1 MPNPIHRYAIQST
14 CSLVL
19 IFVVYTETPAQ
30 YYMNL
35 NGGNVNM
42 TLSTGTA
49 GGQLINVVST
59 STSLTYWK
67 PPVLS
72 KITVSTVC
80 IGQSFNLQVIATSAT
95 AGVAQTAVSLINGNP
110 AVDFIR
116 DIPKTGGT
124 YATCILQYTASA
136 TFAQGNSAELSNDV
150 HTVTYTFQSQ

>member
-1 MPNPIHRYAIQST
+1 MPNPIHRYAIHST

-19 IFVVYTETPAQ
+19 ILVVYTEAPAQ
-30 YYMNL
+30 FLINL

-42 TLSTGTA
+42 TLSSGAA

-59 STSLTYWK
+59 TASLTYWR
-67 PPVLS
+67 PLVLS

-80 IGQSFNLQVIATSAT
+80 IGQSFNLQVVATSAT

-110 AVDFIR
+110 AMDFIR
-116 DIPKTGGT
+116 DIPRTGSL